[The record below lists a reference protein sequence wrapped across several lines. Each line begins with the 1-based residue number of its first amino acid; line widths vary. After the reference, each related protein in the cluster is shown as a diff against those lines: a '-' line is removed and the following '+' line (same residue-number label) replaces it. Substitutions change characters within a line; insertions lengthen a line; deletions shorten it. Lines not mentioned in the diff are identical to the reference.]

1 MRKFLGKSSG
11 AWLGVAQLPDGSKGE
26 HKVSLGPNDK
36 GEKERE
42 EEQLCQRT
50 WSGSASRVSCEQG

>member
-42 EEQLCQRT
+42 EAAVPEDMV
-50 WSGSASRVSCEQG
+50 RVGIKGEL